1 MNTREI
7 AKGTYWTG
15 AVDWDRRLFDSLI
28 PLPDGT
34 SYNAYLVRG
43 SEKTALVDTVDPS
56 MSGVLLSHLQGVPQ
70 IDLVIAQ
77 HAEQDHSGSIPIVL
91 DRYPRATV
99 VTTPKGKGML
109 TSLMPIAE
117 ERIITVEDG
126 ETLSL
131 GDKTLKFIHLPWV
144 HWPETMLTYLQEDRI
159 LFTCD
164 LFGSHLATDDLY
176 AVDEERVFKAA
187 RRYYAEIMMPLRAMI
202 LRNLPKVEAVDVA
215 VIAPSHGPL
224 YDKPEPIVDAY
235 RHWLSGESK
244 NVVVLPYVSMHGST
258 QTMITYF
265 VDALTEAGVTAE
277 AFDLTASDIGDLAA
291 TLVDAATVVLGTPT
305 VLGGPHPNVVAGA
318 YLINTL
324 RPPIQLASVIAS
336 YGWGGKAVEQLTE
349 VISGLKAEMLSPVL
363 CKGTPKEADFRALDT
378 LAAVIV
384 DKHRERGLMHGESN
398 PVSP

>member
-56 MSGVLLSHLQGVPQ
+56 MSRVLLSHLQGVPQ

-91 DRYPRATV
+91 DRYPKAAV

-109 TSLMPIAE
+109 TGLMPIAE

-131 GDKTLKFIHLPWV
+131 GDKTLKFVHLPWV

-187 RRYYAEIMMPLRAMI
+187 RRYYAEIMMPLRSMI
-202 LRNLPKVEAVDVA
+202 LRNLPKIEALDVA

-224 YDKPEPIVDAY
+224 YDKPELIVDAY
-235 RHWLSGESK
+235 RRWLSGESK

-258 QTMITYF
+258 QNMITYF
-265 VDALTEAGVTAE
+265 VDALTKAGVTAE

-324 RPPIQLASVIAS
+324 RPPIQFASVIAS
-336 YGWGGKAVEQLTE
+336 FGWGGKAVEQLTE

-363 CKGTPKEADFRALDT
+363 CKGTPKEADFGALDA
-378 LAAVIV
+378 LAAAIV
-384 DKHRERGLMHGESN
+384 GKHKERGLMVG
-398 PVSP
+398 